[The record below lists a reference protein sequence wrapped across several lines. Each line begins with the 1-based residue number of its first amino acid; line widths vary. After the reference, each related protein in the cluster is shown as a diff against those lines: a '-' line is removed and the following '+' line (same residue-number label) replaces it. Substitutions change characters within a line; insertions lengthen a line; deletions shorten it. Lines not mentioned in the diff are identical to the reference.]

1 MTKLSTILDQPAR
14 QLTIEELLAILDAE
28 ERGDA
33 PPEAAAAVTI
43 GADHGLVES
52 AISPEK
58 GLKPHSDNGLE
69 PGASVGH
76 RDFADFRGVYMGPGK
91 RQGQALIKVVTGWS
105 GELPP
110 WPVPIPYSKLEV
122 LR

>member
-1 MTKLSTILDQPAR
+1 MTKLSTILDQPAW
-14 QLTIEELLAILDAE
+14 QLTVEELLAILDAE

-33 PPEAAAAVTI
+33 PPEAVAAVTI
-43 GADHGLVES
+43 GADHDLVES

-76 RDFADFRGVYMGPGK
+76 MDLADFRGVYVGPG
-91 RQGQALIKVVTGWS
+91 RRPGQALVRVTAGWTC
-105 GELPP
+105 EPP
-110 WPVPIPYSKLEV
+110 AWPVPIPYSKLEV
-122 LR
+122 LQ